1 MGLSNE
7 VLFIHVAQG
16 AAKLPE
22 VKVGDMKKIWDSNPG
37 HTRAVQIGQSGRIFF
52 QTSNFDIGQFR
63 SLLSYKGAL
72 YLI

>member
-22 VKVGDMKKIWDSNPG
+22 VKVGDMKKNLGLEPG
-37 HTRAVQIGQSGRIFF
+37 PHSSGADRAEQQNFF
-52 QTSNFDIGQFR
+52 SDLQ
-63 SLLSYKGAL
+63 L
-72 YLI
+72 

>member
-22 VKVGDMKKIWDSNPG
+22 VKVEDTKNNLGLEPWLHSSGAD
-37 HTRAVQIGQSGRIFF
+37 RAEPQNIF
-52 QTSNFDIGQFR
+52 SD
-63 SLLSYKGAL
+63 LKL
-72 YLI
+72 

>member
-22 VKVGDMKKIWDSNPG
+22 VKVGDTKKNAGGSCC
-37 HTRAVQIGQSGRIFF
+37 
-52 QTSNFDIGQFR
+52 
-63 SLLSYKGAL
+63 LLSAVVLFTFDSTEFECHTTYRVGSIGCASQKKGLGAL
-72 YLI
+72 